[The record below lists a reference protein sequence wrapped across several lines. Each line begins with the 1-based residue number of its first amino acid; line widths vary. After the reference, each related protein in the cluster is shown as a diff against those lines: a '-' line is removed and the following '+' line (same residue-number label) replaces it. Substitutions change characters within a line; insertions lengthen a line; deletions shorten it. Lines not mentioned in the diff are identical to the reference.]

1 MIFKQFW
8 KTIPRLDRPAFAER
22 VGASFS
28 TLNQLAF
35 GNRVISDSLALA
47 IERETNG
54 AVTVADLRPSFA
66 DSLRAAGYVKL
77 TNEERKAA

>member
-1 MIFKQFW
+1 MNFKQYW
-8 KTIPRLDRPAFAER
+8 KAIPRIDRHAFAER

-35 GNRVISDSLALA
+35 GDRVISDSLALA

-54 AVTVADLRPSFA
+54 EVTVAELRPSFA
-66 DSLRAAGYVKL
+66 ESLKAAGYVKL
-77 TNEERKAA
+77 TDERKAA